1 MVNPV
6 TWILDQIKRVNYAIW
21 HTPLSEISKGK
32 TFIFKQLRILLLA
45 AKGFSN
51 DKVALRA
58 SALTFY
64 SLLSVIPIAAIVF
77 AIAKGFGL
85 DQTLQDQIIK
95 KSQNEQEV
103 LSWLLQNARTAIE
116 KTSGGYIAGIGI
128 IILFWSVMSLLNHIE
143 SSFNHIWQIRSSRPW
158 LRKFT
163 DYLTIMLIAPVFI
176 ILSSGITGFIITK
189 LPEYMT
195 NAPILDFFKPL
206 ISFLV
211 KFTPYLLS
219 WIVLTSLF
227 IIMPNAK
234 VKFIP
239 ALISGIIAGTI
250 LQGIQWLYID
260 LQFGI
265 TKLNAI
271 YGSFAAV
278 PLFII
283 WLQSSWIVV
292 LLGAEISFANQNISR
307 YEMESEALNISNYQ
321 KRALILM
328 IMHMI
333 IRNFTLGEKPISA
346 TYIAANLKIPVRLSR
361 DILQDLSSANLV
373 SIIHE
378 NEEKERLYQPA
389 LDVNKL
395 TVSFVFSRL
404 DKRGVEQIMVI
415 RNKDY
420 EKIIT
425 MLQKFDKL
433 IAKSDSNILIK
444 DL

>member
-1 MVNPV
+1 
-6 TWILDQIKRVNYAIW
+6 
-21 HTPLSEISKGK
+21 
-32 TFIFKQLRILLLA
+32 
-45 AKGFSN
+45 
-51 DKVALRA
+51 
-58 SALTFY
+58 
-64 SLLSVIPIAAIVF
+64 
-77 AIAKGFGL
+77 
-85 DQTLQDQIIK
+85 
-95 KSQNEQEV
+95 
-103 LSWLLQNARTAIE
+103 
-116 KTSGGYIAGIGI
+116 
-128 IILFWSVMSLLNHIE
+128 
-143 SSFNHIWQIRSSRPW
+143 
-158 LRKFT
+158 
-163 DYLTIMLIAPVFI
+163 MLIAPVFI

-189 LPEYMT
+189 LPDYMT

-219 WIVLTSLF
+219 WIVLTTLF

-234 VKFIP
+234 VKFVP

-404 DKRGVEQIMVI
+404 DKKGVEQIMVI

-420 EKIIT
+420 EKIIA
-425 MLQKFDKL
+425 MLEKFDKL

>member
-1 MVNPV
+1 MTNPV
-6 TWILDQIKRVNYAIW
+6 SWTLEQIKRLNDAIW
-21 HTPLSEISKGK
+21 RTPLSELSRGK
-32 TFIFKQLRILLLA
+32 TFVFKQLRIIFLA
-45 AKGFSN
+45 ARGFSN
-51 DKVALRA
+51 DKVSLRA
-58 SALTFY
+58 SSLTFY
-64 SLLSVIPIAAIVF
+64 SLLSIIPFAAIVF
-77 AIAKGFGL
+77 AIAKGF
-85 DQTLQDQIIK
+85 DVDNNIKIILQEKFQ
-95 KSQNEQEV
+95 SQADN
-103 LSWLLQNARTAIE
+103 LNWLLTEADSAIK
-116 KTSGGYIAGIGI
+116 KTSGGYMAGVGI
-128 IILFWSVMSLLNHIE
+128 IILFWSMMSLLNNIE
-143 SSFNHIWQIRSSRPW
+143 SSFNHIWQIRSPRTW
-158 LRKFT
+158 HRKFT

-176 ILSSGITGFIITK
+176 ILSISFTIFIGTK

-195 NAPILDFFKPL
+195 NAPILDFFKPV

-211 KFTPYLLS
+211 KFVPYFLS
-219 WIVLTSLF
+219 WMTLTLLF

-265 TKLNAI
+265 SKLSYI

-292 LLGAEISFANQNISR
+292 LLGAEISFANQNVLR
-307 YEMESEALNISNYQ
+307 YELESEALNISTYQ

-328 IMHMI
+328 ILHMI
-333 IRNFTLGEKPISA
+333 IRNFMLGEKPISA
-346 TYIAANLKIPVRLSR
+346 SYIAANLKIPVRLAR
-361 DILQDLSSANLV
+361 DILQDLSNANIV

-389 LDVNKL
+389 LDINKL
-395 TVSFVFSRL
+395 SVSFVFSRL

-420 EKIIT
+420 EKIIS
-425 MLQKFDKL
+425 MLEKFDKL